1 MRQEKL
7 IHIMSSFSPCVV
19 EQQKEQ
25 KGWVSTQIYSLNS
38 EFGTKKV
45 IDVLSA
51 WDDDQQHHKKKLTHK
66 VSGHFLY
73 KTV

>member
-1 MRQEKL
+1 V
-7 IHIMSSFSPCVV
+7 SFY
-19 EQQKEQ
+19 
-25 KGWVSTQIYSLNS
+25 QIYSLNS

-51 WDDDQQHHKKKLTHK
+51 WDDDQRHHKKTLTHK
-66 VSGHFLY
+66 VSGHFWY